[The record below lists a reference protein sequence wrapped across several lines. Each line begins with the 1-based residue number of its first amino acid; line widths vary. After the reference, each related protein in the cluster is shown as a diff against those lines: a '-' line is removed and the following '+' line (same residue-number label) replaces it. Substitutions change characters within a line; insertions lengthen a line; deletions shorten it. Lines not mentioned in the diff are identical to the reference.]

1 MIKGKNI
8 LMILPADEDY
18 LEFCSLFTRDNF
30 TRLCY
35 TEDEGFEFL
44 CNNSDIIS
52 VVIIDIRLARKSGY
66 EFVKKVCEDPRNAS
80 IPIVAVS
87 PNLPTEEDL
96 VCFTYG
102 ISDFITPPCP
112 WELLSQRIFNAI
124 RAKDSATYYE
134 IENMLKKLPD
144 NIFLKDTEG
153 KYVFSTHYWD
163 HFVRS
168 ADPNWTIRG
177 KTDLEI
183 RKNKENAKK
192 AHESD
197 MEILTTGRGQHYII
211 QEEAGGKLDYLQLVK
226 EPVTDSKGN
235 IIGIIAQ
242 ISNVTE
248 LEMLRRRYKE
258 EGGSL

>member
-30 TRLCY
+30 TRLSY

-44 CNNSDIIS
+44 SNNSDIIS

-66 EFVKKVCEDPRNAS
+66 SFVKKVCEDPRNAS
-80 IPIVAVS
+80 IPIIAVS
-87 PNLPTEEDL
+87 PSEPTEEDL
-96 VCFTYG
+96 ICFKYG

-134 IENMLKKLPD
+134 IENMLKKLPC
-144 NIFLKDTEG
+144 NIFLKDGEG
-153 KYVFSTHYWD
+153 KYVFSTQYWD
-163 HFVRS
+163 HFVKS
-168 ADPNWTIRG
+168 DDPNWTIRG
-177 KTDLEI
+177 KTDIEI
-183 RKNKENAKK
+183 RKNRDNARR

-197 MEILTTGRGQHYII
+197 LNILATGRGQRYTIEEETNGR
-211 QEEAGGKLDYLQLVK
+211 QEFYELVK
-226 EPVTDSKGN
+226 EPVTDKNGHVM
-235 IIGIIAQ
+235 GIIAQ
-242 ISNVTE
+242 VSNVTE
-248 LEMLRRRYKE
+248 LETLRRQHGIK
-258 EGGSL
+258 